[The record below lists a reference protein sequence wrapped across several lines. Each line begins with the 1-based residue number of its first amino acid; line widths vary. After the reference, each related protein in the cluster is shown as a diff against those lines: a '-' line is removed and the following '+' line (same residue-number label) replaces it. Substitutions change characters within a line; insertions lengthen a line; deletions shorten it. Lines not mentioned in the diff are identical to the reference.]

1 MSPLALLLVPFQ
13 LFPPASA
20 SLASHVGTALAALSV
35 RGAAA
40 PYSQAEAWARHGIA
54 LKGSAAP
61 GPPFRVGTPGR
72 PNGSSDGGAFTR
84 RSSRADTVPPYL
96 AFPEPGLDDPAAYE
110 GYQTRVYQDARG
122 NAFQVYLKGSS
133 GRVVNLWADAANESV
148 GFTVRDSGGKPAEL
162 AWGSAGAAVTGSRG
176 ARTRSVSYGLELPSS
191 VTIGLFLLGSMRVE
205 RDFQYARRD
214 SLPLG
219 TTAFPQAEL
228 AELIDHL
235 AKLKGPER
243 ARHLALLGAKTVDAL
258 RARLAPT
265 IGLTPSSPLSATRRR
280 GQGVRTD
287 TTWTVEVEQVSFDG
301 KSRLWLSLEGD
312 TRETV
317 PTLAGNV
324 VTIRRPAGGPVR
336 LSVRVTTDAPALAPL
351 TRGEIFNDEFLRF
364 AAQVRADT
372 AHPLRARR
380 LEREVRGVELLSYR
394 EKLMAGLPNFA
405 TYFGR
410 DMLMTALLMQPVWAP
425 AMSEH
430 VVGSALGKLSPAGD
444 VSHEEALGGQAI
456 RENAAEYNRL
466 VSAGQLARARA
477 LLGHLAATR
486 ENYIMVDDDFQLPVV
501 AARYLADP
509 RVPADRKRHF
519 LQSEEHLKRLLSNLV
534 FVARKAAPY
543 TRSPV
548 ATNLVSFP
556 RAPDGLGRW
565 ISASWRDSRAGY
577 GGGRFAMDVNVIWVP
592 HALEAVG
599 TILDALQQLG
609 VTPVIREQP
618 LATFARDRAAL
629 ERAVAAWK
637 GAERHFRVSL
647 TPDEVTKRVAARLA
661 WLPAAEREYWEGV
674 LRREGS
680 ARDTLRFLALSL
692 DGSGRPIPIVNTD
705 PAMALLLDSLGRA
718 RILELVG
725 PTLLPYPVGLFVDD
739 LGPVT
744 ANDAYAGRDVWEA
757 FRRDAYHSPT
767 VVWGRDV
774 NALLAGLAR
783 QLRAGD
789 VGAQH
794 AAPLRDA
801 VRRISDA
808 VDQSGLRHAELWSYT
823 IDHGRLVPSRY
834 GTSSDVQLWSLT
846 DLAVQYL
853 LNHPTP

>member
-1 MSPLALLLVPFQ
+1 MHLLALLV
-13 LFPPASA
+13 A
-20 SLASHVGTALAALSV
+20 V
-35 RGAAA
+35 
-40 PYSQAEAWARHGIA
+40 
-54 LKGSAAP
+54 
-61 GPPFRVGTPGR
+61 
-72 PNGSSDGGAFTR
+72 AFTR
-84 RSSRADTVPPYL
+84 DTVPPYL
-96 AFPEPGLDDPAAYE
+96 VFPEPGLDDPAAYE
-110 GYQTRVYQDARG
+110 GYTTRVYRDARG

-148 GFTVRDSGGKPAEL
+148 GFTVRDSSGKPAEL
-162 AWGSAGAAVTGSRG
+162 AWGSSGAVVTGP
-176 ARTRSVSYGLELPSS
+176 ANTRSVSYGLDLPSPVS
-191 VTIGLFLLGSMRVE
+191 IGLFLLGSMRVE
-205 RDFQYARRD
+205 RDFQYAGRD

-219 TTAFPQAEL
+219 TPAFPQSEL
-228 AELIDHL
+228 LELIDHI
-235 AKLKGPER
+235 ATLKPAER
-243 ARHLALLGAKTVDAL
+243 ARHLSLLGVKSIQAL
-258 RARLAPT
+258 RARLVPR
-265 IGLTPSSPLSATRRR
+265 IVLNPSSPLSAPRRG

-287 TTWTVEVEQVSFDG
+287 TTWVVQVEQSSFDG
-301 KSRLWLSLEGD
+301 KTHLWLSLEGD

-317 PTLAGNV
+317 PTVSGAA

-336 LSVRVTTDAPALAPL
+336 VSVRVTTDAPALTPL
-351 TRGEIFNDEFLRF
+351 TRAEIFNEEFHRF

-372 AHPLRARR
+372 AHPLRFRR
-380 LEREVRGVELLSYR
+380 LEREVRGVELLCYR
-394 EKLMAGLPNFA
+394 EKVMAGLPNFA

-430 VVGSALGKLSPAGD
+430 VVASALGKLSPAGD

-466 VSAGQLARARA
+466 VSAGQLVRARA
-477 LLGHLAATR
+477 LLQHLAATR

-509 RVPADRKRHF
+509 RVPADGKRRF
-519 LQSEEHLKRLLSNLV
+519 LHSEEHLKRLVSNLA

-543 TRSPV
+543 ARAPV

-556 RAPDGLGRW
+556 RAPDRGGRW

-609 VTPVIREQP
+609 VMPVIREQP

-629 ERAVAAWK
+629 ARAVAAWK
-637 GAERHFRVSL
+637 GAERHFRVAL
-647 TPDEVTKRVAARLA
+647 GQKEVSDRVAARLRS
-661 WLPAAEREYWEGV
+661 LPPAEREYWNKLAQRAGV
-674 LRREGS
+674 PT
-680 ARDTLRFLALSL
+680 DTLRFLALSL
-692 DGSGRPIPIVNTD
+692 DSGGRPIPIVNTD
-705 PAMALLLDSLGRA
+705 PAMSLLVDSLSRD
-718 RILELVG
+718 RTLELIG
-725 PTLLPYPVGLFVDD
+725 PALLPYPVGLFVDD

-744 ANDAYAGRDVWEA
+744 ANDAYTGRDVWDA

-789 VGAQH
+789 GGAQH

-801 VRRISDA
+801 LQRVSEA
-808 VDQSGLRHAELWSYT
+808 VDRSGLRHAELWSYT
-823 IDHGRLVPSRY
+823 IDNGRLVPSRY

-853 LNHPTP
+853 LNPPTP

>member
-1 MSPLALLLVPFQ
+1 MHLLALLV
-13 LFPPASA
+13 A
-20 SLASHVGTALAALSV
+20 V
-35 RGAAA
+35 
-40 PYSQAEAWARHGIA
+40 
-54 LKGSAAP
+54 
-61 GPPFRVGTPGR
+61 
-72 PNGSSDGGAFTR
+72 AFTR
-84 RSSRADTVPPYL
+84 DTVPPYL
-96 AFPEPGLDDPAAYE
+96 VFPEPGLDDPVAYE
-110 GYQTRVYQDARG
+110 GYTTRVYRDARG

-133 GRVVNLWADAANESV
+133 GRVVNLWADAANESL
-148 GFTVRDSGGKPAEL
+148 GFTVRDSSGKPAEL
-162 AWGSAGAAVTGSRG
+162 AWGSSGAVVTGP
-176 ARTRSVSYGLELPSS
+176 ANTRSVSYGLELPSS
-191 VTIGLFLLGSMRVE
+191 VSIGLFLLGSMRVE
-205 RDFQYARRD
+205 RDFQYAGRD

-219 TTAFPQAEL
+219 TPAFPQSEL
-228 AELIDHL
+228 SELIDHI
-235 AKLKGPER
+235 AKLKPAER
-243 ARHLALLGAKTVDAL
+243 ARHLALLGVSTIDAL
-258 RARLAPT
+258 RARLAPR
-265 IGLTPSSPLSATRRR
+265 IVLNPSSPLSAARRG

-287 TTWTVEVEQVSFDG
+287 TTWVVQVEQPSFDG
-301 KSRLWLSLEGD
+301 KTHLWLSLEGD

-317 PTLAGNV
+317 PTVSGAA

-336 LSVRVTTDAPALAPL
+336 VSVRVTTDAPALTPL
-351 TRGEIFNDEFLRF
+351 TRAEIFNEEFHRF

-372 AHPLRARR
+372 AHPLRFRR
-380 LEREVRGVELLSYR
+380 LEREVRGVELLCYR

-430 VVGSALGKLSPAGD
+430 VVASALGKLSPAGD

-456 RENAAEYNRL
+456 RENAAAYNRL
-466 VSAGQLARARA
+466 VSAGRLVRARA
-477 LLGHLAATR
+477 LLQHLAATR

-509 RVPADRKRHF
+509 RVPADGKRRF
-519 LQSEEHLKRLLSNLV
+519 LHSEEHLKRLVSNLA

-543 TRSPV
+543 ARAPV

-556 RAPDGLGRW
+556 RAPDGGGRW

-599 TILDALQQLG
+599 TILDALKQLG
-609 VTPVIREQP
+609 LMPVIREQP
-618 LATFARDRAAL
+618 LGTFARDRAAL
-629 ERAVAAWK
+629 ARAVAAWK
-637 GAERHFRVSL
+637 GAERHFRVAL
-647 TPDEVTKRVAARLA
+647 GQQEVSDRVAARLRS
-661 WLPAAEREYWEGV
+661 LPPAEREYWNNVAQRAGV
-674 LRREGS
+674 PT
-680 ARDTLRFLALSL
+680 DTLRFLALSL
-692 DGSGRPIPIVNTD
+692 DSAGRPIPIVNTD
-705 PAMALLLDSLGRA
+705 PAMSLLVDSLSRD
-718 RILELVG
+718 RTLELIG
-725 PTLLPYPVGLFVDD
+725 PALLPYPVGLFVDD

-744 ANDAYAGRDVWEA
+744 ANDAYTGRDVWDA

-789 VGAQH
+789 GGAQH

-801 VRRISDA
+801 LQRVSEA
-808 VDQSGLRHAELWSYT
+808 VDRSGLRHAELWSYT
-823 IDHGRLVPSRY
+823 IDNGRLVPSRY
-834 GTSSDVQLWSLT
+834 GSSSDVQLWSLT

-853 LNHPTP
+853 LNPPTP